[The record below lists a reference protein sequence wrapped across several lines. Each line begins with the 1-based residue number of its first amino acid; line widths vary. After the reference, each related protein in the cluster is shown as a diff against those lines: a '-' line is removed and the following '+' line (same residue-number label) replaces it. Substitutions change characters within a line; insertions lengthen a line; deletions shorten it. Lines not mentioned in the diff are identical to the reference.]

1 MNKCNCEVR
10 YRTIYCS
17 KDCYKREVKKFIWNY
32 QFGVVKR
39 EFISLMKHFGKFL
52 YLIYKYYLQDVVN
65 FLLGFSILLVVY
77 FILNGLIWAV
87 ETYIN

>member
-1 MNKCNCEVR
+1 MNKYNCEVR
-10 YRTIYCS
+10 YRTTYCS

-39 EFISLMKHFGKFL
+39 EFKSLMKHLTKFF
-52 YLIYKYYLQDVVN
+52 YLIYKYYLKDILTTV
-65 FLLGFSILLVVY
+65 LGFSIILIIYL
-77 FILNGLIWAV
+77 ILNGIMWAV